1 MVFINLKVDRVI
13 QSILW
18 EKRGAWYDI
27 IVLLL
32 ILIELKIEVILG
44 DRINLSGGGT
54 YESLILLLGR

>member
-1 MVFINLKVDRVI
+1 MIVFVDLKVDRVI

-44 DRINLSGGGT
+44 GKINLSGGGT
-54 YESLILLLGR
+54 YVSLILL

>member
-1 MVFINLKVDRVI
+1 MVFINLKVARVI

-18 EKRGAWYDI
+18 EKRGVLYDI

-54 YESLILLLGR
+54 YESLILL